1 MKYLKSGF
9 WFVYLSLICV
19 IVFVLQNIFNGFTD
33 MFTLNLKAIYEYQIW
48 RFVTSIFL
56 HGGVVHLLYNLF
68 ALLFF
73 GFILERKIGSWKFVG
88 IFFIS
93 GIIGNI
99 IGVNF
104 YSSSLGASGAIYG
117 ILGCLAII
125 NPFMMVFAF
134 GIIMPMFIAAI
145 VWIIGDVMG
154 VFGFGSQGT
163 GYIAHLGGV
172 FVGVVVGIVLR
183 LFIRNGTRDN
193 GNSRKI
199 VIDEG
204 SIRGWEDSWMR

>member
-33 MFTLNLKAIYEYQIW
+33 MFILNLKAIYEYQIW

-73 GFILERKIGSWKFVG
+73 GFIFERKIGSWKFVG

>member
-33 MFTLNLKAIYEYQIW
+33 MFILNLKAIYEYQIW

>member
-33 MFTLNLKAIYEYQIW
+33 MFILNLKAIYEYQIW

-163 GYIAHLGGV
+163 GYIAHLVGV